1 MAAGEKQP
9 PGGSRRPPP
18 AVTCCP
24 AWPCTRPGGTPRR
37 TAAAAPPRSPAFPAG
52 QTGPGVSRLWDPGQ
66 AVHVAPAG
74 DGARSPKPWVQMWPL
89 TGSMRLFNRFQE
101 HQALRYRCA
110 LKCLHWGL
118 VLACTARSA
127 RLHCPRP
134 SHPHRALAQP
144 WTLRS
149 DPTGAYLSP
158 SQHGRAGRPVSAHA
172 TPTQKLRQ
180 AGEATGPGLVL
191 TMGMRLR
198 LRTARRRRL
207 MRWKHSLGV

>member
-9 PGGSRRPPP
+9 TGGSRRPPP

-24 AWPCTRPGGTPRR
+24 AWLCTRPGGTPRR
-37 TAAAAPPRSPAFPAG
+37 NAAAAPPRSPAFPAG

-66 AVHVAPAG
+66 AVHVVPAE

-110 LKCLHWGL
+110 LECLHWGL

-158 SQHGRAGRPVSAHA
+158 SQHARAGRPVSAHA

>member
-66 AVHVAPAG
+66 AVHVAPAE

-110 LKCLHWGL
+110 LECLHWGL

-144 WTLRS
+144 WALRS

-158 SQHGRAGRPVSAHA
+158 SQHARAGRPVSAHA
-172 TPTQKLRQ
+172 TPTEKLRQ